1 MLLEVVAIKALCRR
15 ANVERI
21 EAGPKGAVIA
31 FRDGIFKNPE
41 GLIAWIADPRSA
53 ARVRPDQKMVV
64 HRDWETVDERMRGT
78 KEVLERLVEI
88 AERAKAA

>member
-1 MLLEVVAIKALCRR
+1 
-15 ANVERI
+15 VERV

-31 FRDGIFKNPE
+31 FRDDTFRNPD
-41 GLIAWIADPRSA
+41 GLITWIADPRSA

-64 HRDWETVDERMRGT
+64 HRDWETIDARMRGT
-78 KEVLERLVEI
+78 KEMLERLVEI